1 MGSHASRTT
10 VYGMAGALEGQGPGW
25 RNPLRRLAVCVAAE
39 RERWILWA
47 PVGMGLGAVGYFLL
61 PAEPPSWIG
70 TLAAALLMLAATVLR
85 RRDGALLVCLALMT
99 PALGFASAQWRT
111 ALVYAP
117 MLVKEVGPVPVIGRV
132 VSIDKLEKGGRVV
145 LTDLSIPRIDP
156 AAAPARIRLRLRNVL
171 ELPLP
176 GERVRI
182 MAVVSPPP
190 GPAIPGAFDFGRSA
204 FFAGIGGV
212 GYAVGKVER
221 VEDRPVGF
229 WTGVMAAAERL
240 RVSMGTRIGETVGGA
255 EGGVIGAFLTG
266 QQTAIPDHVMDDFR
280 ASGLAHLLSISGIH
294 VSLVAALVFF
304 PVRALLA
311 LIEPVALRW
320 PIKKIAAVAA
330 VAGAFAYMLLV
341 GSPVPTER
349 SVLMTSLAMLAILL
363 DRNPLSMRLIAFAA
377 AIVILKEPDSVMGA
391 SFQMSFGAVVALISA
406 YEVISGPWAK
416 VRRNIGW
423 FGRIWLHLAGIAVTS
438 VIATLATMPFSLYH
452 FQQIQYYGVIA
463 NMIAVPVTSV
473 WVMPA
478 GMISYLAFPFGL
490 EEWPLTVMG
499 WGVTVILETARIVAA
514 LPGSTKLVPAM
525 PPWGLALMV
534 SGGLWL
540 MLWRGRWRL
549 WGLPVVALGVMSLA
563 FTLRPDVL
571 IDDQGKLMA
580 VREASGGLSLSTR
593 TSSKFDAEVWLRR
606 DGLTESTAWPR
617 EGKSADGMLSC
628 DPQGCLYRSGGHTV
642 VLAKSRDALAEDC
655 RLADIVI
662 TSDPAPKGCRA
673 PIVIDRWRLLR
684 GGAHALYLSGPE
696 PRVETVAA
704 ERGFRPWV
712 PQR

>member
-1 MGSHASRTT
+1 M
-10 VYGMAGALEGQGPGW
+10 
-25 RNPLRRLAVCVAAE
+25 
-39 RERWILWA
+39 
-47 PVGMGLGAVGYFLL
+47 
-61 PAEPPSWIG
+61 
-70 TLAAALLMLAATVLR
+70 
-85 RRDGALLVCLALMT
+85 
-99 PALGFASAQWRT
+99 
-111 ALVYAP
+111 
-117 MLVKEVGPVPVIGRV
+117 
-132 VSIDKLEKGGRVV
+132 
-145 LTDLSIPRIDP
+145 
-156 AAAPARIRLRLRNVL
+156 
-171 ELPLP
+171 
-176 GERVRI
+176 
-182 MAVVSPPP
+182 
-190 GPAIPGAFDFGRSA
+190 PGAFDFGRSA

-221 VEDRPVGF
+221 VEDRPVDS
-229 WTGVMAAAERL
+229 WTAAMAAVERL
-240 RVSMGTRIGETVGGA
+240 RVSMEARIASTVGGA

-266 QQTAIPDHVMDDFR
+266 KQTAIPDHVMDDFR

-311 LIEPVALRW
+311 LIEPVALNW
-320 PIKKIAAVAA
+320 PIKKIAAVAG

-349 SVLMTSLAMLAILL
+349 SVLMTRLAMLAILL

-377 AIVILKEPDSVMGA
+377 AVVILKEPDSLMGA

-406 YEVISGPWAK
+406 YEVISGPWAG
-416 VRRNIGW
+416 VRRDMGW
-423 FGRIWLHLAGIAVTS
+423 FGRLWLHLAGIAVTS

-473 WVMPA
+473 WVMPF
-478 GMISYLAFPFGL
+478 GLISYLAFPFGL

-514 LPGSTKLVPAM
+514 FPGSTKLVPAM

-549 WGLPVVALGVMSLA
+549 WGLPVVALGVLSLA
-563 FTLRPDVL
+563 FVSRPDILV
-571 IDDQGKLMA
+571 DDQGKLMA
-580 VREASGGLSLSTR
+580 VRDASGGLTLSTK
-593 TSSKFDAEVWLRR
+593 TSSKFDAGVWLRR

-628 DPQGCLYRSGGHTV
+628 DRQGCLYRSGGHTV
-642 VLAKSRDALAEDC
+642 ALAKGRDALAEDC
-655 RLADIVI
+655 QISDIVI
-662 TSDPAPKGCRA
+662 TPDPAPRGCRA
-673 PIVIDRWRLLR
+673 PVVIDRWRLLR

-696 PRVETVAA
+696 PRIETVGA
-704 ERGFRPWV
+704 ERGRRPWV

>member
-10 VYGMAGALEGQGPGW
+10 VYGMAGALAGRGSGW
-25 RNPLRRLAVCVAAE
+25 RNPLRRLGACFAAE
-39 RERWILWA
+39 RERWILWI
-47 PVGMGLGAVGYFLL
+47 PVGIGLGVVGYFLL
-61 PAEPPSWIG
+61 PAEPPDWSGAIAASL
-70 TLAAALLMLAATVLR
+70 LALSAMLLR
-85 RRDGALLVCLALMT
+85 RFDRALLVCLVLFA
-99 PALGFASAQWRT
+99 PALGFAAAQVRT
-111 ALVYAP
+111 ALVSAP
-117 MLVKEVGPVPVIGRV
+117 MLVKEVGPVPVTGRV
-132 VSIDKLEKGGRVV
+132 LSIDKLEKGGRVV

-156 AAAPARIRLRLRNVL
+156 AATPGRVRLRLRNAS

-182 MAVVSPPP
+182 VAVVSPPP
-190 GPAIPGAFDFGRSA
+190 GPAMPGAFDFGRSA

-212 GYAVGKVER
+212 GYAVGKVQR
-221 VEDRPVGF
+221 IEDRPLDF

-266 QQTAIPDHVMDDFR
+266 QQTAIPDSVMDDFR

-294 VSLVAALVFF
+294 VSLVAALVFL

-311 LIEPVALRW
+311 LIEPVALNW

-377 AIVILKEPDSVMGA
+377 AIVILKEPDSVVGA

-406 YEVISGPWAK
+406 YEVISGPWGEM
-416 VRRNIGW
+416 RRKLGW
-423 FGRIWLHLAGIAVTS
+423 FGRLWMHLAGIAVTS

-549 WGLPVVALGVMSLA
+549 WGLPVIALGVMSLA
-563 FTLRPDVL
+563 FTLRPDIL

-580 VREASGGLSLSTR
+580 VREASGGLALSSK
-593 TSSKFDAEVWLRR
+593 TSGKFDAGVWLRR
-606 DGLTESTAWPR
+606 DGSTESTVWPR
-617 EGKSADGMLSC
+617 EGRSADGMLSC
-628 DPQGCLYRSGGHTV
+628 DRQGCLYRRGGYTV

-655 RLADIVI
+655 RIADIVI
-662 TSDPAPKGCRA
+662 TPDPAPRGCRA
-673 PIVIDRWRLLR
+673 PVVIDRWRLLR
-684 GGAHALYLSGPE
+684 GGAHALYLLGPE
-696 PRVETVAA
+696 PRVETVTA
-704 ERGFRPWV
+704 ERGIRPWV